1 MPFARYAGRMAKH
14 AALWG
19 ALATV
24 ALCLVLAGLGF
35 LVAGLCIWLAQHFGD
50 AAAATITGGSLLLFA
65 LVVSLGGSLLLGRR
79 RRRERSPL
87 ADVAAAVTSVMVESL
102 VTRRKAKQD

>member
-1 MPFARYAGRMAKH
+1 MPFARCAGRMAKH

-24 ALCLVLAGLGF
+24 ALCLILAGLGF
-35 LVAGLCIWLAQHFGD
+35 LVAGFCIWLAQHFGD
-50 AAAATITGGSLLLFA
+50 AAAAAITGGSLLLLA
-65 LVVSLGGSLLLGRR
+65 LVISMAGSLLLRAR
-79 RRRERSPL
+79 RRREPGPL

-102 VTRRKAKQD
+102 VKRRKAKQN